1 MLLRLCAV
9 LVLAQVG
16 VWWLQMV
23 RRGAAD
29 LGEQIDQVGPST
41 MADIGR
47 IWSYGL
53 QSAPHRDA
61 SGFDG
66 DFRMALIDLST
77 KPAAVAAIRTPDR
90 QLTGLRSG
98 LRSDDIRY
106 VALALIRDRLAH
118 APDSLAHPF

>member
-1 MLLRLCAV
+1 VLLRWFAV
-9 LVLAQVG
+9 LVLSQVG

-77 KPAAVAAIRTPDR
+77 KLAAVAAIRTPDR
-90 QLTGLRSG
+90 QLTYRCFGQVVLR
-98 LRSDDIRY
+98 L
-106 VALALIRDRLAH
+106 LT
-118 APDSLAHPF
+118 